1 MMWLG
6 PAGRDRHA
14 SEQAARRRCW
24 LLLRRRSS
32 GCASALQRRFGPPR
46 ALLVQNARWARR
58 PWLSRR
64 VGCGD
69 ILGHLLAAGPGDPAP
84 GTSTRAASPTQA
96 VQKAGW
102 TVAAGAPSA
111 EAEAEAEAHAEVGAD
126 PQVAAD
132 ARDGTA
138 PGRPHSGTRLAP
150 E

>member
-1 MMWLG
+1 MWLG
-6 PAGRDRHA
+6 PRVSRQPAAPLLAAAGTETQQR
-14 SEQAARRRCW
+14 
-24 LLLRRRSS
+24 
-32 GCASALQRRFGPPR
+32 CASALQRRFGPPR
-46 ALLVQNARWARR
+46 ALLLQNARWAGR

-84 GTSTRAASPTQA
+84 GTSTRAASPSQA